1 MLLGWLT
8 TLRSKDGGQLA
19 TQLAQWVLGSC
30 LASNRETQWLA
41 GQATAL
47 RSCALYGRADLGFVR
62 SFVRLN
68 GIVIGRQ
75 GCPMLLNMGCL
86 RLTGA
91 RQGAGLMMACVGPWY
106 HRNTV
111 LLACKMAG
119 PVLHGCRAGRPHHG
133 VFVLAFLVVEISRSV
148 A

>member
-47 RSCALYGRADLGFVR
+47 R
-62 SFVRLN
+62 
-68 GIVIGRQ
+68 
-75 GCPMLLNMGCL
+75 
-86 RLTGA
+86 
-91 RQGAGLMMACVGPWY
+91 
-106 HRNTV
+106 TV
-111 LLACKMAG
+111 AHCMDE
-119 PVLHGCRAGRPHHG
+119 P
-133 VFVLAFLVVEISRSV
+133 I
-148 A
+148 